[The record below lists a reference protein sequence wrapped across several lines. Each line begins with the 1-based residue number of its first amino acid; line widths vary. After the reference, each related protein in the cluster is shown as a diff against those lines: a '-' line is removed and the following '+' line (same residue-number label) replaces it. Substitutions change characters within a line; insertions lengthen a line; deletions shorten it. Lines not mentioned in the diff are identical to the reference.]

1 MLTVETIARIRR
13 EHAKGRS
20 IRSIARALRVSRET
34 VAKYVS
40 SGETAP
46 TYRRTTQ
53 PFPKL
58 ADFREMLER
67 LLAENETRPPRDRLD
82 CE

>member
-46 TYRRTTQ
+46 AYRRTTQ
-53 PFPKL
+53 PYP
-58 ADFREMLER
+58 
-67 LLAENETRPPRDRLD
+67 
-82 CE
+82 

>member
-40 SGETAP
+40 SGETVVSP
-46 TYRRTTQ
+46 GV
-53 PFPKL
+53 L
-58 ADFREMLER
+58 
-67 LLAENETRPPRDRLD
+67 
-82 CE
+82 